1 MRHPPELRALWLA
14 CILITALI
22 AALVSGLLSWAGGM
36 NPPTAVLA
44 GAGAFSGSTLLMI
57 TVLRFTS
64 AAE

>member
-1 MRHPPELRALWLA
+1 LA

-57 TVLRFTS
+57 TALRFTS